1 MEIKNFSF
9 KYDQRQLFEKVDF
22 LFMEGRLNFI
32 LGKNGIGK
40 STLLDCIAD
49 VDDNRSNE
57 FKNFPKKFQIAYLTQ
72 GNNINAELTVKDL
85 LEFLQQLNN
94 VRSVSIPEVIQ
105 KIQNIKFGNLS
116 GGERRIVLV
125 FLNYMLDRELYI
137 FDEPE
142 SGVDI
147 ENSQEI
153 FKWLRELVTLKK
165 TVIVTTHKLDNIL
178 ATDIVNYIQNSQNV
192 IVDKYSNVKSLIV
205 P

>member
-9 KYDQRQLFEKVDF
+9 KYNQRQLFENVDF
-22 LFMEGRLNFI
+22 LFTEGRLNFI

-85 LEFLQQLNN
+85 LEFLRQLNN
-94 VRSVSIPEVIQ
+94 VRSVTIPEVIQ

>member
-1 MEIKNFSF
+1 M
-9 KYDQRQLFEKVDF
+9 
-22 LFMEGRLNFI
+22 
-32 LGKNGIGK
+32 
-40 STLLDCIAD
+40 
-49 VDDNRSNE
+49 
-57 FKNFPKKFQIAYLTQ
+57 
-72 GNNINAELTVKDL
+72 
-85 LEFLQQLNN
+85 
-94 VRSVSIPEVIQ
+94 IQ

-178 ATDIVNYIQNSQNV
+178 AIDIVNYIQNSQNV
-192 IVDKYSNVKSLIV
+192 IVDKYSNVKSLIIS
-205 P
+205 